1 MAGKGQGSIVI
12 SGTTEQY
19 KNVFLVPEKVSGVPI
34 FEEVRVSSLN
44 LYGNY
49 GLSDKL
55 DLVLSVPF
63 IRSEGKADPRVFT
76 SSNYTNSRQGFQDVS
91 GLLKYKFFSKEL
103 GSSILDLLGVA
114 GVSTPI
120 SNYETS
126 QGLEYIIAIGN
137 RATKYNFAGIAHVKT
152 ASGVFLTGQVGYSLR
167 ENPVPNAWV
176 GEAKVGYA
184 GPKTYVEGYAAFQ
197 KSDGGTDVLQP
208 GFDGLFTATRVDYLR
223 VGVSFFRPIAKG
235 VGVVLGANTY
245 VAGRNLGE
253 STGFSA
259 GISYNL

>member
-1 MAGKGQGSIVI
+1 MAGKGQGSVVI

-19 KNVFLVPEKVSGVPI
+19 KNVFLVPEKVNGVPI

-44 LYGNY
+44 LYGTY
-49 GLSDKL
+49 GITDKL
-55 DLVLSVPF
+55 DVILSVPY
-63 IRSEGKADPRVFT
+63 IRSEGKADPRIFT
-76 SSNYTNSRQGFQDVS
+76 SPNYTNSRQGFQDFS
-91 GLLKYKFFSKEL
+91 GILKYKLYSREL
-103 GSSILDLLGVA
+103 GSSILDVLGVA

-137 RATKYNFAGIAHVKT
+137 RATKYTAAGVAHLKT
-152 ASGVFLTGQVGYSLR
+152 ASGVFLTGQAGYSLR
-167 ENPVPNAWV
+167 ENPVPNAFV

-184 GPKTYVEGYAAFQ
+184 GPKTYVEAYASFQ
-197 KSDGGTDVLQP
+197 KSDGGTDILQP
-208 GFDGLFTATRVDYLR
+208 GFDGLFTATKVDYVR
-223 VGVSFFRPIAKG
+223 VGVSIFRPIAKG

-245 VAGRNLGE
+245 VAGRNLGQ